1 MSSSPDAS
9 SESPSAGADRRFTF
23 PRSHRLKR
31 TRLLRS
37 LFDRSRD
44 DVQTVAVGC
53 IRLLFRVVDRAETGY
68 DVPLQIGF
76 APGRNVRTGVDR
88 TRVRRLLREGYRLNQ
103 HLLTDRFR
111 DRDDAL
117 IVMALFRGRSRA
129 EAEACIEHDLPR
141 ALQRCA
147 DRFES

>member
-1 MSSSPDAS
+1 MSTSPNAPSDAS
-9 SESPSAGADRRFTF
+9 PADRRYTF

-31 TRLLRS
+31 KQFIRS

-111 DRDDAL
+111 HRDDAL

-129 EAEACIEHDLPR
+129 QAESCIERDLPQ
-141 ALQRCA
+141 ALRRCA
-147 DRFES
+147 ERF